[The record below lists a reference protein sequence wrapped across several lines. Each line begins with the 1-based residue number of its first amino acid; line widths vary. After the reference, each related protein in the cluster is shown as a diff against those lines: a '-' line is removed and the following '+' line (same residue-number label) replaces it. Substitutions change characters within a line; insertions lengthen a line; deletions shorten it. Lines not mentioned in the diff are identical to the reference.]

1 LLEDLGSKNGTHLN
15 GTEVTDGVLLQDGD
29 EIQIALALKLIYVG
43 IEATI
48 PLESTNLSR
57 LGLGRLRMD
66 QRAHR
71 VWVGEAEVEPPL
83 SPPQFRL
90 LALMYE
96 NPERVVTRD
105 QIVESVWPDSAGEGV
120 SEQAIDALVR
130 RLRERLSEIDP
141 DQNYV
146 LTVRGHGFR
155 LNNPV

>member
-1 LLEDLGSKNGTHLN
+1 M
-15 GTEVTDGVLLQDGD
+15 TDAVLLQDGD
-29 EIQIALALKLIYVG
+29 EIQIALALKLIFVG

-48 PLESTNLSR
+48 PLESTNLSK
-57 LGLGRLRMD
+57 LGLARLRMD
-66 QRAHR
+66 EQAHR
-71 VWVGEAEVEPPL
+71 VWVGEAEIEPPL

-105 QIVESVWPDSAGEGV
+105 QIVEGVWPDSEGVGV

-141 DQNYV
+141 EQSYI

-155 LNNPV
+155 LNNPM